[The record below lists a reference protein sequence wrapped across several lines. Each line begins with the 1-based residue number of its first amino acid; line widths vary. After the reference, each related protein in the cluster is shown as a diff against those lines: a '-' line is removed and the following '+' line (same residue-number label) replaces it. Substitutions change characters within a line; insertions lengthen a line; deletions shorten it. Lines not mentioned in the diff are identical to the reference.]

1 MPGAQCVFSFRNLST
16 AANRWLWMFCILALA
31 GCGKVELYSGL
42 PEAEAN
48 RMTAILDQNGIAGA
62 KTAGAENTFI
72 VMVDREDFARAVDL
86 MHNNGFPRGQFTNIG
101 EVFQKSG
108 MVSSPTEDRIRFMY
122 ALSQSLSETISQIDG
137 VVTARVHIVL
147 PEEKPLTETYF
158 PASAAV
164 FVKVQPESRVSDL
177 RSEIKQLVANS
188 IEGMKYDNVS
198 LVLVPAE
205 EMGLSRT
212 TPVRRNV
219 IAPWMVWGGFAA
231 LAVLS
236 LAAFA
241 VLSRP
246 RRTSSPATDQ
256 KALPMGSKKS

>member
-48 RMTAILDQNGIAGA
+48 RMTAILDQNGIAGS
-62 KTAGAENTFI
+62 KTAGAENTFT

-101 EVFQKSG
+101 EVFKKSG

-188 IEGMKYDNVS
+188 IEGMQVRQCFTGACPGGRNGPFQNDSRQEECYCSVDGLGWICS
-198 LVLVPAE
+198 LGGSFAGGVCRPVPSKADQQSGE
-205 EMGLSRT
+205 RSKS
-212 TPVRRNV
+212 
-219 IAPWMVWGGFAA
+219 AA
-231 LAVLS
+231 
-236 LAAFA
+236 
-241 VLSRP
+241 
-246 RRTSSPATDQ
+246 D
-256 KALPMGSKKS
+256 G

>member
-1 MPGAQCVFSFRNLST
+1 MAGAQGVFSFRNLST

-48 RMTAILDQNGIAGA
+48 RMTAILDQNGIAVS

-72 VMVDREDFARAVDL
+72 VMVDRQDFARAVDL

-212 TPVRRNV
+212 TPVRKNV
-219 IAPWMVWGGFAA
+219 IAPWMVWGGFGA

-246 RRTSSPATDQ
+246 RRTSSPASDQ